1 MRTTMNTMHRWAAA
15 APLIAMAFAP
25 PGFAQTAAEP
35 IAHLKGVSG
44 NVLVSKETG
53 LASGV
58 ESGALTKGSRVI
70 TTANSEVTVVYD
82 NGCEVKLK
90 PNQRFEVVT
99 DKPCSEL
106 VARAESILTEPA
118 GAIAAAGSAGAI
130 AAGSSVALSSVA
142 VPLAAAGGLA
152 GLAALQSQRESQAVS
167 PH

>member
-1 MRTTMNTMHRWAAA
+1 MRATIKAMHRWAAA
-15 APLIAMAFAP
+15 MPLLAMAFAP
-25 PGFAQTAAEP
+25 QGIAQPAPEP
-35 IAHLKGVSG
+35 VAHLKDVNG
-44 NVLVSKETG
+44 NVLVSRETG

-58 ESGALTKGSRVI
+58 ESAALTKGSRVI
-70 TTANSEVTVVYD
+70 TTANSQVTVVYD

-118 GAIAAAGSAGAI
+118 GAMAAAGGAGAI
-130 AAGSSVALSSVA
+130 AAGSGFAVSSVV